1 MDYQIILA
9 PKALQDLE
17 SIIAYIAQDN
27 PGAANKF
34 GTKLI
39 EYTRVL
45 HVSPTIGKEVP
56 EFENPDIRQL
66 ILKPYR
72 VIYKIDEANKQ
83 IHVSRYW
90 HSSRDNLDL

>member
-34 GTKLI
+34 GKKLI

-66 ILKPYR
+66 LLKPYR